1 MQIQQLSFADMMAKY
16 VEKTPSL
23 PAVMKSEVLISE
35 PSYTSYSEVS
45 DTKTSEKK
53 WLLVILGIALLG
65 ICAWV
70 VYTQKEKIKKWYVEN
85 FELQYEEDDLTLS
98 K

>member
-23 PAVMKSEVLISE
+23 PAVMKSEVLTYE

-45 DTKTSEKK
+45 DTQTNGKK
-53 WLLVILGIALLG
+53 WLLVILGMVLLG
-65 ICAWV
+65 VCAWYI
-70 VYTQKEKIKKWYVEN
+70 YTKKEKIMKWYIEN
-85 FELQYEEDDLTLS
+85 FENQHEEADLTLNN
-98 K
+98 

>member
-23 PAVMKSEVLISE
+23 PAVMKSEVLTYE

-45 DTKTSEKK
+45 YTQTSGKK
-53 WLLVILGIALLG
+53 WLLVILGMVLLG
-65 ICAWV
+65 AFAWF
-70 VYTQKEKIKKWYVEN
+70 VYTQKEKIKNWYVEN
-85 FELQYEEDDLTLS
+85 FENQYEEDHLTLNN
-98 K
+98 